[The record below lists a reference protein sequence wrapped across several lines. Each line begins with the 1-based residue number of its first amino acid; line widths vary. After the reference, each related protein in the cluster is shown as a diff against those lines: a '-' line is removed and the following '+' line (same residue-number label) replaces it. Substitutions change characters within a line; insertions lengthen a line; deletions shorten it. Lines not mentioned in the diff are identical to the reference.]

1 MWSQPANYPKDSS
14 TREGEERARE
24 RGKKRKRDRMFPGP
38 TLLSFLWHLAS
49 PLPPHPSVLFSFLL
63 QLASLIYSFFA
74 PYLDLP
80 SVSLPQRTDPG
91 DDGIPTQLYEK
102 RVGWERAAEQKALNY
117 IFNRALHLSDICRA
131 ESQTFVYRSRRA
143 TKNVVHLI
151 PE

>member
-1 MWSQPANYPKDSS
+1 MG
-14 TREGEERARE
+14 RRE
-24 RGKKRKRDRMFPGP
+24 REKRRDRMFPGP
-38 TLLSFLWHLAS
+38 TLLSFLWHLAI
-49 PLPPHPSVLFSFLL
+49 PLPPHPPILFSFLL

-74 PYLDLP
+74 LYLDLP
-80 SVSLPQRTDPG
+80 SVSLPRRTDPG

-117 IFNRALHLSDICRA
+117 IFNRVLHLSDICRA
-131 ESQTFVYRSRRA
+131 ESQTFACRSLRA